1 MPSLPIASAS
11 RPARSR
17 APCGRLVAPLDPAH
31 AVGALRPS
39 YPPHVTR
46 LTPSLAIIRP
56 ASPRPFVSALTDT
69 RETLEVPAIVAH
81 YFPGR
86 FEARPLEA
94 RISTRGLMRWV
105 VGLIRDASLFPV
117 LEDDWIDAVEE
128 EHDLTGEE
136 GEDACYVHHIPA
148 EGGYPY
154 EWRRVV
160 DDVWTAPGPAEAL
173 LYVICGNPTSDDEDE
188 GNPIADVVRRVR
200 RALSRPGMARLSGRV
215 HALARAALATSRRY
229 TPRAEISGF
238 DHALTTDLGGVF
250 ARHGGALAGVPT
262 LAAVMARATGNCFL
276 DIDRLSWCE
285 MGYEAMPWTLG
296 NVRAFA
302 TEWAEARPLMDTA
315 YEGTLGP
322 LRDDPSLFAPL
333 VAALEETLALYGA
346 YTRERGQP
354 DPAVRRRPMPAERRR
369 VRRRRRRCP

>member
-238 DHALTTDLGGVF
+238 DHALTTDLG
-250 ARHGGALAGVPT
+250 
-262 LAAVMARATGNCFL
+262 ATGNCFL